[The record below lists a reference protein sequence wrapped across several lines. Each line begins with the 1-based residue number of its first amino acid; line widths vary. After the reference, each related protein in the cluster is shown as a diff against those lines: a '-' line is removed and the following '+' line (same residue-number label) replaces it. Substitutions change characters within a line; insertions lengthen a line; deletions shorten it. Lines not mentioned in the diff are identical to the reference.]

1 MKWFIHALK
10 NTFNYQGRAR
20 RAEYGWFILTNILL
34 QFGFQFVF
42 MLIAALFSLNL
53 FSTSPNLSETSV
65 IGMWVIIAL
74 IGIVLFVYA
83 IVISLATFSLNA
95 RRLHDLGWS
104 GWWQLAAYLPPLL
117 ISIAGS
123 VFITSYLELVP
134 PNLAHIDETQM
145 REIGSTIAY
154 TNLIILCSLLFIF
167 VFHCILLLK
176 DGQRFTNRYG
186 PDPKAVENTLSEQQ
200 TPPLVQSQ

>member
-34 QFGFQFVF
+34 QLGFQFVF

-53 FSTSPNLSETSV
+53 FSTSPNLSETSF
-65 IGMWVIIAL
+65 IGMWVIMAL
-74 IGIVLFVYA
+74 IGIALFIYA

-104 GWWQLAAYLPPLL
+104 GWWQLATYLPPLL

-123 VFITSYLELVP
+123 V
-134 PNLAHIDETQM
+134 
-145 REIGSTIAY
+145 
-154 TNLIILCSLLFIF
+154 LIILCSLLFIF
-167 VFHCILLLK
+167 VFHGILLLK

-186 PDPKAVENTLSEQQ
+186 PDPKAVENTVSE
-200 TPPLVQSQ
+200 